1 MATRGII
8 TVEDGQGNFSS
19 SRIDGCAD
27 LAAVTTLRTA
37 LAAYISGKASREAFQ
52 SISMISH
59 SGQTGNIADRAI
71 ITAQDSNGKVH
82 QWVLAT
88 YSGDEEEDKD
98 GWKIPAA
105 TAATIVGLYAT
116 ASGLTLT
123 PLRCPVIRTR

>member
-8 TVEDGQGNFSS
+8 TVEDGEGNFSS

-37 LAAYISGKASREAFQ
+37 LATYIEGKASREAFQ
-52 SISMISH
+52 EIAMISH
-59 SGQTGNIADRAI
+59 SGQTGHIDYRAI

-82 QWVLAT
+82 QWVLPT
-88 YSGDEEEDKD
+88 YSGDEETDVE
-98 GWKIPAA
+98 GTKIPAA
-105 TAATIVGLYAT
+105 TAATIVALYAT